1 MQIVVAAND
10 NQWDELTENS
20 TNINWV
26 RASNAEVFE
35 QYKNADAFF
44 YLLQDE
50 FLNNGNT
57 TTPIILHA
65 FANPNAVVN
74 LTNNIIKIIGWPTFL
89 NRNIWEAEGEI
100 NTATT
105 LIFSALNKK
114 IIAVKNTQGWVAANI
129 VSMIVNEAY
138 YALQDGVSTKNEI
151 DTAMK
156 LGTNYP
162 YGPFEWSEKIGLH
175 NIATLLQSLAV
186 KDLRYTPCTLLLT
199 EAFNTI

>member
-1 MQIVVAAND
+1 MQIVVAASD
-10 NQWDELTENS
+10 NQWNELTASS
-20 TNINWV
+20 TKINWV
-26 RASNAEVFE
+26 RVTNAEDFN
-35 QYKNADAFF
+35 KHNNADAFF

-50 FLNNGNT
+50 FINNDNT
-57 TTPIILHA
+57 ITPIILHA
-65 FANPNAVVN
+65 FANPNAVIN
-74 LTNNIIKIIGWPTFL
+74 PTNNIIKIIGWPTFL
-89 NRNIWEAEGEI
+89 NRNIWEAEGII
-100 NTATT
+100 NEAAT
-105 LIFSALNKK
+105 LILSALNKK

-162 YGPFEWSEKIGLH
+162 YGPFEWSEKIGLQ
-175 NIATLLQSLAV
+175 NIATLLQLLAV